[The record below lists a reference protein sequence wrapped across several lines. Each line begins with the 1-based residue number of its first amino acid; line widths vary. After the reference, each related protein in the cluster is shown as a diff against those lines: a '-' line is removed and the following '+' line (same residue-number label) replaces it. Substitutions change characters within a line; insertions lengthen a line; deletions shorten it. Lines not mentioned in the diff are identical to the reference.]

1 MRDVLEA
8 ARTALRRVKWLRDP
22 MVVQALRSAAA
33 ASIAYVIAVR
43 LSPDKSAAPL
53 TAPLTALLVVQVTL
67 YATLKMSFR
76 RVNAVVAGVLVA
88 IAFSQLVGLSWW
100 SLGLIIVA
108 ALGVGHLVRAEE
120 FTAEVAISAMLVLGV
135 TSHGSL
141 AWARVVETLI
151 GAIVGLVFNLILAP
165 PVWVEQ
171 AGESVVG
178 LARQVRQLLLR
189 MGEEAAGSTPFH
201 EAAARLHEARRLDH
215 DIGEVDEDL
224 RQAED
229 SLRFNPRVR
238 EGLLHRVVLR
248 TGLDTLEICTVV
260 MRVLARSFTDLAKE
274 REPEPLFAPET
285 GAAIQQL
292 LSEIADA
299 VVSFSVLVTSSVS
312 ENAESAEERLSTELR
327 QAASTRDRLADLL
340 LDEVRRDS
348 RQWQLRGAVLAEV
361 NRIIDEMDT
370 EHRSRR
376 LLEELDRHTREQRER
391 MPRLTRL
398 RDRARAGLRR
408 RNRGTT
414 ARRSSRTANSARPT
428 KARERRMRG
437 RSDDRHQCADRREP
451 AVTAGRCDG
460 PLHTHPAAA
469 GDGHASAA
477 ARARGVPGPPGLRL
491 RRPRARRV
499 AGARRRDAAGVP
511 A

>member
-8 ARTALRRVKWLRDP
+8 ARTALRRVKWLKDP
-22 MVVQALRSAAA
+22 VVVQALRSAAA

-43 LSPDKSAAPL
+43 LTPDKSAAPL

-100 SLGLIIVA
+100 SLALIIVA

-178 LARQVRQLLLR
+178 LARQVRQLMLR

-229 SLRFNPRVR
+229 SLRLNPRVR

-285 GAAIQQL
+285 GAAVQQL

-312 ENAESAEERLSTELR
+312 ENAESAEERLTAELR
-327 QAASTRDRLADLL
+327 QAAATRDRLADLL
-340 LDEVRRDS
+340 LEEVRRDA
-348 RQWQLRGAVLAEV
+348 RQWQLRGAVLTEV

-398 RDRARAGLRR
+398 RDRARAALRR
-408 RNRGTT
+408 RNRGTA
-414 ARRSSRTANSARPT
+414 ARRSS
-428 KARERRMRG
+428 
-437 RSDDRHQCADRREP
+437 
-451 AVTAGRCDG
+451 
-460 PLHTHPAAA
+460 
-469 GDGHASAA
+469 
-477 ARARGVPGPPGLRL
+477 
-491 RRPRARRV
+491 
-499 AGARRRDAAGVP
+499 
-511 A
+511 

>member
-1 MRDVLEA
+1 MLDVREA
-8 ARTALRRVKWLRDP
+8 AVSAVRRVKSLLKWHRDP
-22 MVVQALRSAAA
+22 VVAQAVRSAAA

-100 SLGLIIVA
+100 SLALVILA
-108 ALGVGHLVRAEE
+108 ALGVGHLVRAHE

-135 TSHGSL
+135 TAHGSL

-151 GAIVGLVFNLILAP
+151 GAIVGLVFNLLFAP

-171 AGESVVG
+171 AGESIEG
-178 LARQVRQLLLR
+178 LARRVRQLMLR
-189 MGEEAAGSTPFH
+189 MGEEAAGSTAFH

-215 DIGEVDEDL
+215 DIAEVDEDL

-229 SLRFNPRVR
+229 SLRLNPRVR

-260 MRVLARSFTDLAKE
+260 LRVLARTFTDLAKE
-274 REPEPLFAPET
+274 REPDPLFPPET
-285 GAAIQQL
+285 GAAVQQL

-299 VVSFSVLVTSSVS
+299 VVSFSVLVTTSVS
-312 ENAESAEERLSTELR
+312 ENAESAEERLTAELR
-327 QAASTRDRLADLL
+327 QAALTRDRLAQLL
-340 LDEVRRDS
+340 LENVQRDA
-348 RQWQLRGAVLAEV
+348 RQWQLQGAVLTEV

-391 MPRLTRL
+391 LPRLTGL
-398 RDRARAGLRR
+398 RDRMRALSRRR
-408 RNRGTT
+408 RNRG
-414 ARRSSRTANSARPT
+414 ASGHRSR
-428 KARERRMRG
+428 
-437 RSDDRHQCADRREP
+437 
-451 AVTAGRCDG
+451 
-460 PLHTHPAAA
+460 
-469 GDGHASAA
+469 
-477 ARARGVPGPPGLRL
+477 
-491 RRPRARRV
+491 
-499 AGARRRDAAGVP
+499 
-511 A
+511 

>member
-8 ARTALRRVKWLRDP
+8 ARTALRRVKWLKDP

-100 SLGLIIVA
+100 SLALIIVA

-215 DIGEVDEDL
+215 DIGAVDEDL

-260 MRVLARSFTDLAKE
+260 MRVLARSFTDLAKQ

-285 GAAIQQL
+285 GAAVQQL

-299 VVSFSVLVTSSVS
+299 VVSFSVLVTTSAS
-312 ENAESAEERLSTELR
+312 ENAESAEERLAAELR
-327 QAASTRDRLADLL
+327 QAAATRDRLADLL
-340 LDEVRRDS
+340 LEEVRRDA
-348 RQWQLRGAVLAEV
+348 RQWELRGAVLAEV

-398 RDRARAGLRR
+398 RDRVRAGLRR

-414 ARRSSRTANSARPT
+414 ARRSS
-428 KARERRMRG
+428 
-437 RSDDRHQCADRREP
+437 
-451 AVTAGRCDG
+451 
-460 PLHTHPAAA
+460 
-469 GDGHASAA
+469 
-477 ARARGVPGPPGLRL
+477 
-491 RRPRARRV
+491 
-499 AGARRRDAAGVP
+499 
-511 A
+511 